1 MNTLNLDPEAARRFL
16 SALGYDLERPIGLEL
31 RLIGNG
37 KQVLWPEPG
46 HPAWPQVEAA
56 NKKGANVYFGVCPR
70 RDRKGDATHTIHAPA
85 LWVDLDGKTY
95 DPADPQHGK
104 VLALERLRQAL
115 PAELQPSIL
124 VDSGNGY
131 HVYWLLVEPWLF
143 SENGDRLKCEATLKA
158 LAEYLG
164 GDTGVADAA
173 RVMRL
178 PGTLNVKDPDHPLPC
193 LLLECNPEQRFNPS
207 DFDANFTPAPVR
219 QEPTPTPPLP
229 TGERR
234 KLARATVDFLA
245 LGAPEG
251 ERQQRAFKAACDLA
265 GCGYTQAE
273 ALALVLDGARRCGLP
288 EDEARHAV
296 VSAYSKNRN
305 PARPAEPPQD
315 RENEATPVHLTDVD
329 KAEMYGQRVAVPVTV
344 VGVGEC
350 FAVPRQI
357 EGVVCVAQN
366 PNEPQ
371 CQACGL
377 SRHYTV
383 TLAADDPL
391 VIAST
396 AVDTTKLHKTLALE
410 LWHKAR
416 AGKLPHGK
424 PACEKGHLAWGQV
437 VHQPLTELMV
447 YPLAHE
453 LHTTQDGDLVDEMGR
468 EYRRKDVFYLGEKS
482 SNVQRFTAYGT
493 VLANPK
499 SQVVTLLIDRLE
511 PLGEDLSFDPAQVH
525 RLDVED
531 VEGLVEDWA
540 RCVTKVYGREDA
552 HLALLLC
559 YASPMYFRWEGELTK
574 GWVEVAFC
582 GDTTTGKGQS
592 TLRTRAALGAG
603 VYAVGESASRAGL
616 LYGIEAGTRG
626 HVLIWGELPQNDG
639 RLLIVDGVNVIPA
652 EEWEKFREARRTGVL
667 LVRRIVSGDHPCR
680 TRFVAIGN
688 PKQAIASYK
697 YPCLAL
703 CDLWGDCDIA
713 RFDVAVLFNE
723 ADVDVEIINMPPETG
738 EDSSLEWLRHNV
750 LRAWHVNCHD
760 LAFTKEAQQAIYAQA
775 TRLAR
780 KYKAA
785 RRIPLLGLDAAKKI
799 ARLSLSL
806 ALLCGQTTANEQ
818 HVQYIADWLDNLYER
833 AGLDRYATETQRK
846 DKGGSDEEIA
856 AALAW
861 LQQRMAESD
870 CLKWLVRDI
879 FDQHASIRLTDI
891 VAKAEGLWQEQNIRK
906 RIAELRGRDLV
917 TSSKRGYTRTQKFLA
932 VLRQLSTASTASTA
946 SEVCP
951 PFSENNT
958 DAEKV
963 GSQLESGT
971 SGTSG
976 TGPNAEIIEP
986 YDPWD
991 EEKPDG

>member
-1 MNTLNLDPEAARRFL
+1 MTTYTLDPEAARRFL
-16 SALGYDLERPIGLEL
+16 TALGYDLDNPAGLEL
-31 RLIGNG
+31 RLIS
-37 KQVLWPEPG
+37 KDKPAQILWPEPS
-46 HPAWPQVEAA
+46 HQVWPQVKAA
-56 NKKGANVYFGVCPR
+56 NEAGANVYFGVCPR
-70 RDRKGDATHTIHAPA
+70 RDRQGNADHTTYAPGFWA
-85 LWVDLDGKTY
+85 DLDAKRF
-95 DPADPQHGK
+95 DPTDQQHGK
-104 VLALERLRQAL
+104 EEALKRLRQAF

-124 VDSGNGY
+124 IDTGHGY
-131 HVYWLLVEPWLF
+131 HCYWLPVEPWTF
-143 SENGDRLKCEATLKA
+143 SENGDRLKFEAVLRA
-158 LAEYLG
+158 LAEYLDS
-164 GDTGVADAA
+164 DTDVADAA

-178 PGTLNVKDPDHPLPC
+178 PGTINVKDPDNPLPC
-193 LLLECNPEQRFNPS
+193 LLLECNPERRFNPS
-207 DFDANFTPAPVR
+207 DFDDYFTPAPI
-219 QEPTPTPPLP
+219 QEATPTPSP
-229 TGERR
+229 TPNSERR

-251 ERQQRAFKAACDLA
+251 ERQVRAFKAACDLA
-265 GCGYTQAE
+265 GCGYSQHE
-273 ALALVLDGARRCGLP
+273 ALDLVLDAARKCGLP

-296 VSAYSKNRN
+296 ASAFSKTRT

-315 RENEATPVHLTDVD
+315 RATEAIPVHLTDVD
-329 KAEMYGQRVAVPVTV
+329 KAEMYGQRAAVPVTV
-344 VGVGEC
+344 VGIGEC

-371 CQACGL
+371 CQSCGL
-377 SRHYTV
+377 SHHYTV

-396 AVDTTKLHKTLALE
+396 AVETSRLYKNLAE
-410 LWHKAR
+410 ALWHKAR

-424 PACEKGHLAWGQV
+424 PACEKGHLAWGQIV
-437 VHQPLTELMV
+437 NQPLTELMV

-453 LHTTQDGDLVDEMGR
+453 LHSTEDGDLVDELGR

-511 PLGEDLSFDPAQVH
+511 PLGEDLSFDPSQVH

-559 YASPMYFRWEGELTK
+559 YASPMYFRWENELVK

-592 TLRTRAALGAG
+592 TLRTRATLGAG

-688 PKQAIASYK
+688 PKAAVASYK

-713 RFDVAVLFNE
+713 RFDAAILFNE
-723 ADVDVEIINMPPETG
+723 ADVDVEVINTPPEPG
-738 EDSSLEWLRHNV
+738 EDADLAWVRHNV
-750 LRAWHVNCHD
+750 LRAWRVSPKD
-760 LAFTKEAQQAIYAQA
+760 LAFSKEARDAVYAQA

-785 RRIPLLGLDAAKKI
+785 RLIPLLGNDAAKKV

-806 ALLCGQTTANEQ
+806 ALLCGQTTAEEQ
-818 HVQYIADWLDNLYER
+818 HVTYIANWLDSLYQR
-833 AGLDRYATETQRK
+833 MGLDRYATEMQRK
-846 DKGGSDEEIA
+846 DKGGSEEEIA

-861 LQQRMAESD
+861 LQKRMGESD

-879 FDQHASIRLTDI
+879 FNHHTGIRLADI
-891 VAKAEGLWQEQNIRK
+891 VKKAAGRWQKRNIQDF
-906 RIAELRGRDLV
+906 ISELRAKDLII
-917 TSSKRGYTRTQKFLA
+917 SGSKGYTPTVKFTA
-932 VLRQLSTASTASTA
+932 ILRNLTALSAPSAPA
-946 SEVCP
+946 EMRP
-951 PFSENNT
+951 PFSGDNHKKGGHTENGALSALSALAPT
-958 DAEKV
+958 DEAECD
-963 GSQLESGT
+963 S
-971 SGTSG
+971 
-976 TGPNAEIIEP
+976 
-986 YDPWD
+986 WD
-991 EEKPDG
+991 AVEVADAS